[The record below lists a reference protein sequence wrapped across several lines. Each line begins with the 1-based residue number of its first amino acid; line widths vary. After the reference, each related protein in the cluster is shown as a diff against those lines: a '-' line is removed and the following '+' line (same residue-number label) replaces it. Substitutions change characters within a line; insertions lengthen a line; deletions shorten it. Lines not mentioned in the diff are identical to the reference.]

1 MSFAMVHDF
10 GTVFS
15 FPTKP
20 GTAREVVCRLG
31 LSGGPDKTETKSMNF
46 RSVIF
51 SIPGKPSKY
60 TTAD

>member
-1 MSFAMVHDF
+1 MFFAMVHDL

-20 GTAREVVCRLG
+20 GTAREVVSRLG
-31 LSGGPDKTETKSMNF
+31 LSGGPDKTQTKTMNV

-51 SIPGKPSKY
+51 SIPGEPSKY